1 MTVRLMFVRNSR
13 GVYQL
18 AGTPALVELRLSG
31 WRSSA
36 TATVDGEGYVL
47 RMHGLFDR
55 GPDVYR
61 AIGNQQV
68 LSLRRRSLDMNGVHP
83 ALWRVRMR
91 LRGYEAH
98 LDVPGMGSVAVRMGF
113 GGKSAIEVDAD
124 GDWPHRDLVVV
135 TAAFAV
141 IMRRREDSGASGAV
155 VATTAAA
162 S

>member
-1 MTVRLMFVRNSR
+1 MFVRTAR

-18 AGTPALVELRLSG
+18 AGTPAPVELRLSG

-36 TATVDGEGYVL
+36 TASIDGEDYIL
-47 RMHGLFDR
+47 RMHGLLDR

-61 AIGNQQV
+61 AIGNEHV
-68 LSLRRRSLDMNGVHP
+68 LSLRRRSLGITGVHD

-124 GDWPHRDLVVV
+124 GNWPHRDLVVV
-135 TAAFAV
+135 AAAFAV
-141 IMRRREDSGASGAV
+141 IIRRREDSGTSAAI
-155 VATTAAA
+155 VATTAAV

>member
-1 MTVRLMFVRNSR
+1 MFVRTSR

-18 AGTPALVELRLSG
+18 AGTPAPVELRLSG

-36 TATVDGEGYVL
+36 TATVDGEDYIL
-47 RMHGLFDR
+47 RMRGFLDR

-61 AIGNQQV
+61 AIGNEHV
-68 LSLRRRSLDMNGVHP
+68 LSLRRRALSMSGVHQ

-113 GGKSAIEVDAD
+113 GGKSAIEMDAD
-124 GDWPHRDLVVV
+124 GNWPHRDLVVV
-135 TAAFAV
+135 AAAFAV
-141 IMRRREDSGASGAV
+141 IIRRREDSGTTAAV
-155 VATTAAA
+155 VATTAAV